1 MPDNGNHQKPIQQ
14 THELLLDRC
23 LLIACGL
30 CLTLMMALLLIFKP
44 DPIHQAELRIYD
56 LMLKSRQ
63 LPAQSTVPVLVG
75 IDDESL
81 TDFGQWPWP
90 RYRLAMLID
99 RLKQMGADVISLDIL
114 MPEPDRSSPEVIQ
127 FERKR
132 DRMKTPASN
141 ANHIGDSN
149 SQRLAT
155 ALSRSKTVLGYQ
167 LMFTDGHAAAQNK
180 PYPATPDG
188 LVISITGNS
197 PDRWPQPTGSIR
209 SLPQLTTAATN
220 EGFTNTIKDIDGV
233 LRRTPLLL
241 RANGQQLTSLAMTA
255 TLLTTAER
263 SIKLS
268 DHADETYLDWNS
280 RHIPL
285 DPAGNMLL
293 DFRDEQSFS
302 YYSAR
307 DILKGNVH
315 ASLKGKII
323 LIGSWATGLGDM
335 HLVPSGRWMRGLE
348 VHATIIDNIQT
359 GKFIA
364 QPGWT
369 KGAELLSIMLL
380 GILSTL
386 LLSRSGFKL
395 TLVLVITA
403 SAGCYIGCRQLLMTH
418 GLYLSPLLT
427 MLTPVIITMFLS
439 LLKYGIEA
447 RKARKNMQS
456 LIQAQDEIIISLSV
470 LSETRDRETGRHIL
484 RTRRYVEIL
493 ARQLATTKKYKH
505 LDESNI
511 SLLAKSAPLHDIG
524 KIGIP
529 DAILHKPG
537 KLDSDE
543 YAIMKTHPLVGADA
557 LSKIV
562 DISGHPEN
570 NQFLNYA
577 REMTSSHHEKWDGSG
592 YPYGLMGEDI
602 PLAGRLMAL
611 ADVFDALYSRRVY
624 KKAYSFEETKQH
636 ILQLSGTHFD
646 PDVVAAFMARSK
658 DFLQV
663 ATELAEEPTADVP

>member
-1 MPDNGNHQKPIQQ
+1 MPDNGTHQKSIQQ
-14 THELLLDRC
+14 TYELLLDRG
-23 LLIACGL
+23 LLIATGL

-44 DPIHQAELRIYD
+44 APIHQAELRIYD
-56 LMLKSRQ
+56 LMLQSRQ
-63 LPAQSTVPVLVG
+63 IPAQSTVPVLVG

-81 TDFGQWPWP
+81 TDFGQWPWS

-99 RLKQMGADVISLDIL
+99 RLKQMGAEVIALDIL

-132 DRMKTPASN
+132 DRIQTSASN
-141 ANHIGDSN
+141 ANHKGDSN

-167 LMFTDGHAAAQNK
+167 LIFTDNHPAAQNQ

-188 LVISITGNS
+188 LVISITGKS
-197 PDRWPQPTGSIR
+197 QDYWPQPTGSIR

-220 EGFTNTIKDIDGV
+220 EGFTNTIKDMDGV

-241 RANGQQLTSLAMTA
+241 RANGQELTSLAMTA
-255 TLLTTAER
+255 TLLTTADR
-263 SIKLS
+263 TITLA

-285 DPAGNMLL
+285 DQAGNMLL
-293 DFRDEQSFS
+293 DFRDEKSFT

-307 DILKGNVH
+307 DILKSNVH

-323 LIGSWATGLGDM
+323 LVGSWATGLGDM

-348 VHATIIDNIQT
+348 VHATIIDNIVT
-359 GKFIA
+359 GNFIA
-364 QPGWT
+364 QPGWA
-369 KGAELLSIMLL
+369 KGAELLSIILL

-395 TLVLVITA
+395 TLVLVFTA
-403 SAGCYIGCRQLLMTH
+403 SAGCYIGCRHLLMAH

-543 YAIMKTHPLVGADA
+543 YAVMKTHPLVGADA
-557 LSKIV
+557 LTKIV
-562 DISGHPEN
+562 HISGHPEN

-577 REMTSSHHEKWDGSG
+577 REMTASHHEKWDGSG

-611 ADVFDALYSRRVY
+611 ADVFDALYSRRIY

-646 PDVVAAFMARSK
+646 PDVVAAFMARSE

-663 ATELAEEPTADVP
+663 ATELAEEPTSYEH

>member
-1 MPDNGNHQKPIQQ
+1 MPDTGTHKKSLQQ
-14 THELLLDRC
+14 TYELLIDRGV
-23 LLIACGL
+23 LVACGL
-30 CLTLMMALLLIFKP
+30 SLTLIMALLLIFKP
-44 DPIHQAELRIYD
+44 DPIHQVELRIYD

-63 LPAQSTVPVLVG
+63 TSAQSGVPILVG

-99 RLKQMGADVISLDIL
+99 RLQKMGADVIVLDIL
-114 MPEPDRSSPEVIQ
+114 MPEPDRSSPGVID

-132 DRMKTPASN
+132 DRIETSISKTEKRY
-141 ANHIGDSN
+141 DSN
-149 SQRLAT
+149 SQRLAS

-167 LMFTDGHAAAQNK
+167 LIFTDSNTSTQHKSFPTA
-180 PYPATPDG
+180 PDG
-188 LVISITGNS
+188 LILARTGNS
-197 PDRWPQPTGSIR
+197 SEHWPQPTGSLR
-209 SLPQLTTAATN
+209 SLPKLTVAATN
-220 EGFTNTIKDIDGV
+220 EGFTNTTKDMDGV
-233 LRRTPLLL
+233 LRRTPLVL
-241 RANGQQLTSLAMTA
+241 RANGQELPSLAMTA
-255 TLLTTAER
+255 ALLTTAER
-263 SIKLS
+263 SIFLKN
-268 DHADETYLDWNS
+268 HADETYVDWNS

-285 DPAGNMLL
+285 DLAGNMLL
-293 DFRDEQSFS
+293 DFRDEQSFT

-307 DILKGNVH
+307 DILKGNLDT
-315 ASLKGKII
+315 SLQGKIV
-323 LIGSWATGLGDM
+323 LVGSWATGLGDM

-348 VHATIIDNIQT
+348 VHATVIDNILS

-364 QPGWT
+364 QPGWA
-369 KGAELLSIMLL
+369 KGAELMSIILL
-380 GILSTL
+380 GVLSTL

-395 TLVLVITA
+395 ALILVIAA
-403 SAGCYIGCRQLLMTH
+403 SAGCYWGCRELLMAH
-418 GLYLSPLLT
+418 GLYLSPLLA
-427 MLTPVIITMFLS
+427 MVTPVIITMFLS

-447 RKARKNMQS
+447 RKSRKNMQN

-529 DAILHKPG
+529 DSILHKPG

-543 YAIMKTHPLVGADA
+543 YAIMKTHPLIGADA
-557 LSKIV
+557 LTKIV
-562 DISGHPEN
+562 DISGNVEN

-577 REMTSSHHEKWDGSG
+577 REMTASHHEKWDGSG

-636 ILQLSGTHFD
+636 ILQLSGTYFD
-646 PDVVAAFMARSK
+646 PEVVAAFIAKSE

-663 ATELAEEPTADVP
+663 ATELAEE